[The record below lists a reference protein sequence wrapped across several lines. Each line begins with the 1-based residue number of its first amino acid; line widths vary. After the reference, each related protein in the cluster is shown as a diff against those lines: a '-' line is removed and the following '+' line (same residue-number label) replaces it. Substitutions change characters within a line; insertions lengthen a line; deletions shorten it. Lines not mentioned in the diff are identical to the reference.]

1 MDAHAALQDLLTLRA
16 FATRGCSGAVVA
28 NSASWGA
35 ADGSPWYVRADM
47 SGVNGGS
54 YFPSLFEEGWG
65 RHVRDTLTPVIP
77 SPAGRG
83 FG

>member
-1 MDAHAALQDLLTLRA
+1 MDAHAALQDLSTLRA
-16 FATRGCSGAVVA
+16 FATRGSGGAGVA
-28 NSASWGA
+28 NGPSWGA
-35 ADGSPWYVRADM
+35 ADGSLWYVRADRG
-47 SGVNGGS
+47 GVNGGS
-54 YFPSLFEEGWG
+54 YFPSWFEEGWG